1 MPATTMEKLKITIEH
16 PLKTS
21 SSKIAWSM
29 IGTCGGLQK
38 WMADEVTEEA
48 NRLVF
53 KWGEEWSGQ
62 DVRYAELIKLT
73 PLCCIAMQ
81 WEEDEGSDY
90 YLEMT
95 IEKNDLTR
103 QVHLCITD
111 WCTPDEEESLRS
123 FWEDSLERLH
133 RASGM

>member
-1 MPATTMEKLKITIEH
+1 MEKLKITIEH

-38 WMADEVTEEA
+38 WMADEVTEEVTEEA

-62 DVRYAELIKLT
+62 DVRHATLITCHT
-73 PLCCIAMQ
+73 PSSISLQ

-95 IEKNDLTR
+95 IENNDLTR
-103 QVHLCITD
+103 QAHLCLTD
-111 WCTPDEEESLRS
+111 RCPPDEEESLRS

>member
-1 MPATTMEKLKITIEH
+1 MEKLKITIEH

-73 PLCCIAMQ
+73 PSAASRCNGRKTRAAT
-81 WEEDEGSDY
+81 
-90 YLEMT
+90 T
-95 IEKNDLTR
+95 ISR
-103 QVHLCITD
+103 
-111 WCTPDEEESLRS
+111 
-123 FWEDSLERLH
+123 
-133 RASGM
+133 